1 MNRRFLRSW
10 LLLLLPLSLMAAPR
24 SPPSPRS
31 VSATNGVVSVE
42 CTLIGSKLSSITVPR
57 TNNRNRLE
65 KAAMHYLPGER
76 HLQKHRTEREI
87 VSAEF
92 ADAAWDHLRKT
103 AKNLDTDSS
112 HDFLSEVRSY
122 FGTGTQLQELY
133 ITPYLLSARD
143 LDTLAAAARWA
154 AANAD
159 TLKDTHWIGGD
170 PAVGAVYGWA
180 AWSSKKGIVTLRNPG
195 GTTQT
200 VSIDPPSAFELPE
213 GAAKQYEL
221 VSPYP
226 DQPVGKVQELK
237 AGEAA
242 EFELKPYE
250 VLVLGAI
257 PKL

>member
-1 MNRRFLRSW
+1 
-10 LLLLLPLSLMAAPR
+10 
-24 SPPSPRS
+24 
-31 VSATNGVVSVE
+31 
-42 CTLIGSKLSSITVPR
+42 
-57 TNNRNRLE
+57 
-65 KAAMHYLPGER
+65 
-76 HLQKHRTEREI
+76 
-87 VSAEF
+87 
-92 ADAAWDHLRKT
+92 
-103 AKNLDTDSS
+103 
-112 HDFLSEVRSY
+112 
-122 FGTGTQLQELY
+122 LQELY

-143 LDTLAAAARWA
+143 WDTLAAAARWA

-170 PAVGAVYGWA
+170 PAAGAVYGWA

-200 VSIDPPSAFELPE
+200 VSIDPQSAFELPE

-250 VLVLGAI
+250 VLVLEAI